1 MKRRE
6 TWSYTNGI
14 HEKNAVNWASNHAYT
29 IMVEGCRNYIGKV
42 DTFQEWHTRDGGG
55 WERLRGEILTC

>member
-6 TWSYTNGI
+6 NMGFTKRIRNYLNGI

-29 IMVEGCRNYIGKV
+29 TMVEGCKNYIGKV
-42 DTFQEWHTRDGGG
+42 DTFQAKN
-55 WERLRGEILTC
+55 LI